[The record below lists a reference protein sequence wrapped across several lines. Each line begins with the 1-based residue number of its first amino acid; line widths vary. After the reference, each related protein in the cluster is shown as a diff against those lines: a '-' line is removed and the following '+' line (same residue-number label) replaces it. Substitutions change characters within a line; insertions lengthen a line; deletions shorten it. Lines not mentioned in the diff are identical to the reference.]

1 MFQKE
6 KQNDTKARVH
16 VDSFALR
23 YILCL
28 LSNPYGLPLSE
39 LKPSHLH
46 FLLYINSSSL
56 FSFPPHQKPSLLF
69 YNYYLHHS
77 LLSLSHTHTLSIHL
91 ASFHLKVQKTMP
103 EAPKS
108 SLKQKNEKA
117 LKFIESVTEN
127 ADEVQK
133 RVLGEILAANAH
145 VEYLKRHGLNGHTD
159 RETFKKVMPVI
170 TYDHIQPDIN
180 RIANGD
186 TSQILCSKPISEFLT
201 RFGLEAQNSD

>member
-1 MFQKE
+1 
-6 KQNDTKARVH
+6 
-16 VDSFALR
+16 
-23 YILCL
+23 
-28 LSNPYGLPLSE
+28 
-39 LKPSHLH
+39 
-46 FLLYINSSSL
+46 
-56 FSFPPHQKPSLLF
+56 
-69 YNYYLHHS
+69 
-77 LLSLSHTHTLSIHL
+77 
-91 ASFHLKVQKTMP
+91 MP

-145 VEYLKRHGLNGHTD
+145 VEYLQRHGLNGHTD

-201 RFGLEAQNSD
+201 RFGLEPQNSDQFSLCWKSFSFWTHLANKWVCVFL